1 MGLYFLATLLLMKIS
16 LPYKYRPVLTEVLKA
31 IRLDYYNRW
40 FDLVFVLGA
49 IGGLIVIKINSS

>member
-1 MGLYFLATLLLMKIS
+1 MKIS

-49 IGGLIVIKINSS
+49 IGGLVIIKINSSQNFQI